1 MRKEMQE
8 RRKINLKV
16 MVSSVGLEVV
26 GDEHG
31 VADSDELP

>member
-1 MRKEMQE
+1 VDPKMRKEMQE

-26 GDEHG
+26 
-31 VADSDELP
+31 